1 MMVIFMV
8 GSCLLIFPSVEAVSR
23 PHRAGCN
30 FRVVRDIMRRACAY
44 HSSEQALLTGPNHE
58 SGLSTGNSNSNEINR
73 SSSLSSSMMMDDQE
87 YHHEH
92 VSGGRIKKEIELLY
106 IRRILKE
113 CCPNEGCPPLSKFC
127 N

>member
-1 MMVIFMV
+1 MKLNNNTNLF
-8 GSCLLIFPSVEAVSR
+8 VSQ
-23 PHRAGCN
+23 
-30 FRVVRDIMRRACAY
+30 FRACAY
-44 HSSEQALLTGPNHE
+44 PRSEQALLEGPNRE
-58 SGLSTGNSNSNEINR
+58 GGSIGNSNSNEINR

-92 VSGGRIKKEIELLY
+92 VNGGRIKKEIELLY
-106 IRRILKE
+106 IRRILRE